1 MCKKRKPTGGTG
13 EIHKARPSRFLEESG
28 ECRFGTRGTTGTISP
43 KWLRPNWKECQLQA
57 LPAEGLPPQN
67 GYLFVLL
74 FLRALFLLVLLSFSF
89 FKRGVVVPPRIGQL
103 FCLRCSSQ
111 GPSLQETASPT
122 CWNGIPGDCAPCAPH
137 PLNLCV
143 FFEDTEETA
152 FLSWFCAWIF

>member
-74 FLRALFLLVLLSFSF
+74 FLRAPFLLVLLSFSF
-89 FKRGVVVPPRIGQL
+89 FFRGGSWYRPESGNCFVCGVRAKGHHSKKRPPQHAG
-103 FCLRCSSQ
+103 
-111 GPSLQETASPT
+111 
-122 CWNGIPGDCAPCAPH
+122 
-137 PLNLCV
+137 
-143 FFEDTEETA
+143 TA
-152 FLSWFCAWIF
+152 FQVTVLLVLHIHLICVCVSFLRIPRRPLF